1 MSRLLK
7 RGPQL
12 TIIAVMESYRPRP
25 VIPSKHC
32 TAIAFGRYW
41 LYGKETEPPAAIR
54 LDIFEAAAKLR
65 PVTTLPVA
73 DLQTVTT
80 IFPN

>member
-1 MSRLLK
+1 MAK
-7 RGPQL
+7 KPQSQ
-12 TIIAVMESYRPRP
+12 AP
-25 VIPSKHC
+25 
-32 TAIAFGRYW
+32 
-41 LYGKETEPPAAIR
+41 IR
-54 LDIFEAAAKLR
+54 WDIFEAAAKLW